1 MISDLRKIFHLIN
14 DKELKRLYLLSFLLF
29 VSVIIEVASLG
40 LLFPTIELVLNSG
53 KVSNNFIF
61 SFFHFFNISNVNQIK
76 IALIILIIF
85 LFLFKTV
92 FMVIIT
98 FFQSRFLSKQKANL
112 SIRLFTLYLKQNYIF
127 HLNSNS
133 SLLFKNI
140 HTETW
145 HVNMYIA
152 ALIQIIVESSLVIS
166 VFLILIVIE
175 PLGTIFISI
184 LLGLSSFLFFN
195 KFKNRL
201 GDWGEKSVYLNETI
215 SKLTLESYGGIRELI
230 LYNKL
235 NSVKKRYE
243 SVINSREEIEVK
255 HQVMS
260 QLPRFFIELIG
271 IISIMALALI
281 MLLQSK
287 TSINII
293 SVASV
298 FVAGTFRMMPSFNR
312 IITSLQNLRFF
323 RESLNLVY
331 TEFINLNND
340 FMINECEDFSFKN
353 KINFKDV
360 CFGYNNK
367 KTIFE
372 KINISINYGKTI
384 GIIGESGAGKSTFV
398 SLLTGLIQPSKG
410 EIFIDDFHVKSNV
423 HNWQNLVGYVPQSI
437 FLLDDS
443 ILKNITL
450 ESDQKKID
458 FDRVDQCINDSQL
471 KEFVNSLPNKLNT
484 VVGEKGSLIS
494 GGQLQR
500 IGIARALYSN
510 PSILILD
517 EASSA
522 LDSKTEKKLM
532 DLVYDELSHLTK
544 IIISH
549 NPKNLL
555 RCDLVYEIKNGDIS
569 EKFL

>member
-1 MISDLRKIFHLIN
+1 MISDLRKIFHLIS
-14 DKELKRLYLLSFLLF
+14 DKELKRVYLLSFLLF

-53 KVSNNFIF
+53 NVSNNFIF
-61 SFFHFFNISNVNQIK
+61 SFFHFFDISNVYQIK
-76 IALIILIIF
+76 ITLIILIVF
-85 LFLFKTV
+85 LFLFKTI

-98 FFQSRFLSKQKANL
+98 FFQSRFLSKQKADL
-112 SIRLFTLYLKQNYIF
+112 SSRLFTLYLKQNYTF

-145 HVNMYIA
+145 HVNMYVA

-166 VFLILIVIE
+166 VFAILIIIE
-175 PLGTIFISI
+175 PIGTIFISI
-184 LLGLSSFLFFN
+184 LLGLSSYLFFK
-195 KFKNRL
+195 KFKNRIS
-201 GDWGEKSVYLNETI
+201 DWGKKGVYLNEAI
-215 SKLTLESYGGIRELI
+215 SKITLESFNGIRELI
-230 LYNKL
+230 LYDKLKSVNDRYNKT
-235 NSVKKRYE
+235 
-243 SVINSREEIEVK
+243 INSKAEIEIK

-271 IISIMALALI
+271 IISIMVLVFI

-287 TSINII
+287 SSLNII

-312 IITSLQNLRFF
+312 ILTSLQNLRFYK
-323 RESLNLVY
+323 EPLKLVY
-331 TEFINLNND
+331 DEFQKLNTDYLND
-340 FMINECEDFSFKN
+340 GLSDFSFES
-353 KINFKDV
+353 DV
-360 CFGYNNK
+360 TLENVSFGYDDKKVILNN
-367 KTIFE
+367 
-372 KINISINYGKTI
+372 INLSISKGKTI

-398 SLLTGLIQPSKG
+398 SLLTGLIKPTKG
-410 EIFIDDFHVKSNV
+410 EILIGNKPLNENVK
-423 HNWQNLVGYVPQSI
+423 NWQNLVGYVPQSI
-437 FLLDDS
+437 FLLDDT
-443 ILKNITL
+443 ILNNITL
-450 ESDQKKID
+450 EYDQEKID
-458 FDRVDQCINDSQL
+458 FERVNKCINDSQL
-471 KEFVNSLPNKLNT
+471 NEFVNSLPDKLNT

-522 LDSKTEKKLM
+522 LDSKTEGKLM
-532 DLVYDELSHLTK
+532 DLIYNDLKGLTK
-544 IIISH
+544 VIISH
-549 NPKNLL
+549 NKSNLDK
-555 RCDLVYEIKNGDIS
+555 CDQVYEIKKGSLKN
-569 EKFL
+569 FN

>member
-1 MISDLRKIFHLIN
+1 MISDLRKIFHLIS

-29 VSVIIEVASLG
+29 VSVVIEVASLG

-53 KVSNNFIF
+53 NVSNNFIF
-61 SFFHFFNISNVNQIK
+61 SIFQFFDISNAYQIK
-76 IALIILIIF
+76 ITLIILIVF
-85 LFLFKTV
+85 LFLFKTI

-98 FFQSRFLSKQKANL
+98 FFQSKFLSKQKADI
-112 SIRLFTLYLKQNYIF
+112 SSSLFKLYLKQSYTF

-145 HVNMYIA
+145 HVNMYVA

-166 VFLILIVIE
+166 VFAILIIIE
-175 PLGTIFISI
+175 PIGTIFISI
-184 LLGLSSFLFFN
+184 LLGLSSYLFFK
-195 KFKNRL
+195 KFKNRIS
-201 GDWGEKSVYLNETI
+201 DWGKKGVYLNEAI
-215 SKLTLESYGGIRELI
+215 SKITLESFNGIRELI
-230 LYNKL
+230 LYDKLKSVNDRYNKT
-235 NSVKKRYE
+235 
-243 SVINSREEIEVK
+243 INSKAEIEIK

-271 IISIMALALI
+271 IISIMVLVFI

-287 TSINII
+287 SSLNII

-312 IITSLQNLRFF
+312 ILTSLQNLRFYK
-323 RESLNLVY
+323 EPLKLVY
-331 TEFINLNND
+331 DEFQKLNTDYLND
-340 FMINECEDFSFKN
+340 GLSDFSFES
-353 KINFKDV
+353 DV
-360 CFGYNNK
+360 TLENVSFGYDDKKVILNN
-367 KTIFE
+367 
-372 KINISINYGKTI
+372 INLSISKGKTI

-398 SLLTGLIQPSKG
+398 SLLTGLIKPTKG
-410 EIFIDDFHVKSNV
+410 EILIGNKPLNENVK
-423 HNWQNLVGYVPQSI
+423 NWQNLIGYVPQSI
-437 FLLDDS
+437 FLLDDT
-443 ILKNITL
+443 ILNNITL
-450 ESDQKKID
+450 EYDQEKID
-458 FDRVDQCINDSQL
+458 FERVNKCINDSQL
-471 KEFVNSLPNKLNT
+471 NEFVNSLPDKLNT

-522 LDSKTEKKLM
+522 LDSKTEEKLM
-532 DLVYDELSHLTK
+532 DLIYNDLKGLTK
-544 IIISH
+544 VIISH
-549 NPKNLL
+549 NKSNLDK
-555 RCDLVYEIKNGDIS
+555 CDQVYEIKKGSLKN
-569 EKFL
+569 FN

>member
-1 MISDLRKIFHLIN
+1 MISDLRKIFHLIS

-29 VSVIIEVASLG
+29 VSVVIEVASLG

-53 KVSNNFIF
+53 NVSNNFIF
-61 SFFHFFNISNVNQIK
+61 SIFQFFDISNAYQIK
-76 IALIILIIF
+76 ITLIILIVF
-85 LFLFKTV
+85 LFLFKTI

-98 FFQSRFLSKQKANL
+98 FFQSRFLSKQKADL
-112 SIRLFTLYLKQNYIF
+112 SSRLFTLYLKQNYTF

-145 HVNMYIA
+145 HVNMYVA

-166 VFLILIVIE
+166 VFAILIIIE
-175 PLGTIFISI
+175 PIGTIFISI
-184 LLGLSSFLFFN
+184 LLGLSSYLFFK
-195 KFKNRL
+195 KFKNRIS
-201 GDWGEKSVYLNETI
+201 DWGKKGVYLNEAI
-215 SKLTLESYGGIRELI
+215 SKITLESFNGIRELI
-230 LYNKL
+230 LYDKLKSVNDRYNKT
-235 NSVKKRYE
+235 
-243 SVINSREEIEVK
+243 INSKAEIEIK

-271 IISIMALALI
+271 IISIMVLVFI

-287 TSINII
+287 SSLNII

-312 IITSLQNLRFF
+312 ILTSLQNLRFYK
-323 RESLNLVY
+323 EPLKLVY
-331 TEFINLNND
+331 DEFQKLNTDYLND
-340 FMINECEDFSFKN
+340 GLSDFSFESDVTLENVSYGYDDKKVILN
-353 KINFKDV
+353 NINLS
-360 CFGYNNK
+360 
-367 KTIFE
+367 
-372 KINISINYGKTI
+372 ISKGKTI

-398 SLLTGLIQPSKG
+398 SLLTGLIKPTKG
-410 EIFIDDFHVKSNV
+410 EILIGNKPLNENVK
-423 HNWQNLVGYVPQSI
+423 NWQNLVGYVPQSI
-437 FLLDDS
+437 FLLDDT
-443 ILKNITL
+443 ILNNITL
-450 ESDQKKID
+450 EYDQEKID
-458 FDRVDQCINDSQL
+458 FERVNKCINDSQL
-471 KEFVNSLPNKLNT
+471 NEFVNSLPDKLNT

-522 LDSKTEKKLM
+522 LDSKTEGKLM
-532 DLVYDELSHLTK
+532 DLIYNDLKGLTK
-544 IIISH
+544 VIISH
-549 NPKNLL
+549 NKSNLDK
-555 RCDLVYEIKNGDIS
+555 CDQVYEIKKGSLKN
-569 EKFL
+569 FN

>member
-1 MISDLRKIFHLIN
+1 MISDLRKIFHLIS

-29 VSVIIEVASLG
+29 VSVVIEVASLG

-53 KVSNNFIF
+53 NVSNNFIF
-61 SFFHFFNISNVNQIK
+61 SIFQFFDISNVYQIK
-76 IALIILIIF
+76 ITLIILIVF
-85 LFLFKTV
+85 LFLFKTI

-98 FFQSRFLSKQKANL
+98 FFQSKFLSKQKADI
-112 SIRLFTLYLKQNYIF
+112 SSSLFTLYLKQNYTF

-145 HVNMYIA
+145 HVNMYVA

-166 VFLILIVIE
+166 VFAILIIIE
-175 PLGTIFISI
+175 PIGTIFISI
-184 LLGLSSFLFFN
+184 LLGLSSYLFFK
-195 KFKNRL
+195 KFKNRIS
-201 GDWGEKSVYLNETI
+201 DWGKKGVYLNEAI
-215 SKLTLESYGGIRELI
+215 SKITLESFNGIRELI
-230 LYNKL
+230 LYDKLKSVNDRYNKT
-235 NSVKKRYE
+235 
-243 SVINSREEIEVK
+243 INSKAEIEIK

-271 IISIMALALI
+271 IISIMVLVFI

-287 TSINII
+287 SSLNII

-312 IITSLQNLRFF
+312 ILTSLQNLRFYK
-323 RESLNLVY
+323 EPLKLVY
-331 TEFINLNND
+331 DEFQKLNTDYLND
-340 FMINECEDFSFKN
+340 GLSDFSFES
-353 KINFKDV
+353 DV
-360 CFGYNNK
+360 TLENVSFGYDDKKVILNN
-367 KTIFE
+367 
-372 KINISINYGKTI
+372 INLSISKGKTI

-398 SLLTGLIQPSKG
+398 SLLTGLIKPTKG
-410 EIFIDDFHVKSNV
+410 EILIGNKPLNENVK
-423 HNWQNLVGYVPQSI
+423 NWQNLVGYVPQSI
-437 FLLDDS
+437 FLLDDT
-443 ILKNITL
+443 ILNNITL
-450 ESDQKKID
+450 EYDQEKID
-458 FDRVDQCINDSQL
+458 FERVNKCINDSQL
-471 KEFVNSLPNKLNT
+471 NEFVNSLPDKLNT

-522 LDSKTEKKLM
+522 LDSKTEGKLM
-532 DLVYDELSHLTK
+532 DLIYNDLKGLTK
-544 IIISH
+544 VIISH
-549 NPKNLL
+549 NKSNLDK
-555 RCDLVYEIKNGDIS
+555 CDQVYEIKKGSLKN
-569 EKFL
+569 FN

>member
-1 MISDLRKIFHLIN
+1 MNSDIK
-14 DKELKRLYLLSFLLF
+14 KLLSLIDKNDEKRVYVLSFMLFL
-29 VSVIIEVASLG
+29 SVIIEVTSLG
-40 LLFPTIELVLNSG
+40 LLFPTIGVILDSSN
-53 KVSNNFIF
+53 VSDSFIF
-61 SFFHFFNISNVNQIK
+61 PIFQYFNIYNVFQIK
-76 IALIILIIF
+76 ISLIILIIF
-85 LFLFKTV
+85 LFLFKTI
-92 FMVIIT
+92 FMIIIT
-98 FFQSRFLSKQKANL
+98 FFQSRFLSQQKADL
-112 SIRLFTLYLKQNYIF
+112 SIRLFILYLKQNYIF

-133 SLLFKNI
+133 SLLYKNI

-145 HVNMYIA
+145 HVNMYIT

-166 VFLILIVIE
+166 VFLILIIIE

-184 LLGLSSFLFFN
+184 LLGLSSFLFFK
-195 KFKNRL
+195 KFKNRI
-201 GDWGEKSVYLNETI
+201 GNWGEKSVYLNETI
-215 SKLTLESYGGIRELI
+215 SKLTLESYSGIRELI

-235 NSVKKRYE
+235 NSVKHRYE
-243 SVINSREEIEVK
+243 SVINSRAEIEVK

-271 IISIMALALI
+271 IVSIMALALI

-323 RESLNLVY
+323 KEPLNLVY
-331 TEFINLNND
+331 NEFINLKND
-340 FMINECEDFSFKN
+340 FKINECEDFSFKN
-353 KINFKDV
+353 KINFKNV
-360 CFGYNNK
+360 SFGYNNK

-372 KINISINYGKTI
+372 KINISISHGKTI

-398 SLLTGLIQPSKG
+398 SLLTGLIEPSKG
-410 EIFIDDFHVKSNV
+410 EIFIDDFPIKSNV

-443 ILKNITL
+443 ILNNITL
-450 ESDQKKID
+450 ENDQEKID
-458 FDRVDQCINDSQL
+458 FERVNKCINDSQL
-471 KEFVNSLPNKLNT
+471 NEFVNSLPDKLDT

>member
-1 MISDLRKIFHLIN
+1 MISDLRKIFHLIS
-14 DKELKRLYLLSFLLF
+14 DKELKRVYLLSFLLF

-53 KVSNNFIF
+53 NVSNNFIF
-61 SFFHFFNISNVNQIK
+61 SFFHFFDISNVYQIK
-76 IALIILIIF
+76 ITLIILIVF
-85 LFLFKTV
+85 LFLFKTI

-98 FFQSRFLSKQKANL
+98 FFQSRFLSKQKADL
-112 SIRLFTLYLKQNYIF
+112 SSRLFTLYLKQNYTF

-145 HVNMYIA
+145 HVNMYVA
-152 ALIQIIVESSLVIS
+152 ALIQIIVESSLVLA
-166 VFLILIVIE
+166 VFLILIIIE

-184 LLGLSSFLFFN
+184 LLGLSSFLFFK
-195 KFKNRL
+195 KFKNRISN
-201 GDWGEKSVYLNETI
+201 WGEKGVYLNEAI
-215 SKLTLESYGGIRELI
+215 SKITLESFNGIRELI
-230 LYNKL
+230 LYGRL
-235 NSVKKRYE
+235 DSVKRKYE
-243 SVINSREEIEVK
+243 SIINSRSEIEVK

-271 IISIMALALI
+271 IISIMVLVFI

-287 TSINII
+287 TSLNII

-312 IITSLQNLRFF
+312 ILTSLQNLRFF
-323 RESLNLVY
+323 REPLKLVY
-331 TEFINLNND
+331 NEVNNLKNDLSGSESKKFI
-340 FMINECEDFSFKN
+340 FKN
-353 KINFKDV
+353 KVYFNDV
-360 CFGYNNK
+360 TFGYSDK
-367 KTIFE
+367 KIILE
-372 KINISINYGKTI
+372 NINLSISYGQTI

-398 SLLTGLIQPSKG
+398 SLLTGLIKPTKG
-410 EIFIDDFHVKSNV
+410 EIFIDDFSLKTNTN
-423 HNWQNLVGYVPQSI
+423 NWQNLVGYVPQSI

-443 ILKNITL
+443 ILNNITL
-450 ESDQKKID
+450 EDDQEKID
-458 FDRVDQCINDSQL
+458 FERVNKCINDSQL
-471 KEFVNSLPNKLNT
+471 NEFVNSLPDKLNT

-522 LDSKTEKKLM
+522 LDSKTEGKLM
-532 DLVYDELSHLTK
+532 DLIYNDLKGLTK
-544 IIISH
+544 VIISH
-549 NPKNLL
+549 NKSNLDK
-555 RCDLVYEIKNGDIS
+555 CDQVYEIKKGSLKN
-569 EKFL
+569 FN

>member
-1 MISDLRKIFHLIN
+1 MISDLKKIFHLIS
-14 DKELKRLYLLSFLLF
+14 DKELKKLYLLSFLLF
-29 VSVIIEVASLG
+29 VSIIIEVASLG
-40 LLFPTIELVLNSG
+40 LLFPTIEIVLDSG
-53 KVSNNFIF
+53 NISNNFIF
-61 SFFHFFNISNVNQIK
+61 SIFQFFNISNVYQIK
-76 IALIILIIF
+76 ISLIILIIF
-85 LFLFKTV
+85 LFLFKTI

-98 FFQSRFLSKQKANL
+98 FFQSRFLSKQKADL
-112 SIRLFTLYLKQNYIF
+112 SRRLFTLYLKQNYTF

-145 HVNMYIA
+145 HVNMYVA
-152 ALIQIIVESSLVIS
+152 ALIQIIVESSLVLS
-166 VFLILIVIE
+166 VFLILIIIE

-184 LLGLSSFLFFN
+184 LLGLSSFLFFK
-195 KFKNRL
+195 KFKNKISN
-201 GDWGEKSVYLNETI
+201 WGEKGVYLNEAI
-215 SKLTLESYGGIRELI
+215 SKITLESFNGIRELI
-230 LYNKL
+230 LFGKL
-235 NSVKKRYE
+235 DSVKRKYE
-243 SVINSREEIEVK
+243 SIINSRSEIEVK

-271 IISIMALALI
+271 IISIMVLVFI

-287 TSINII
+287 TSLNII

-312 IITSLQNLRFF
+312 ILTSLQNLRFF
-323 RESLNLVY
+323 REPLKLVY
-331 TEFINLNND
+331 NEFNNLKND
-340 FMINECEDFSFKN
+340 LSGSESKKFIFKN
-353 KINFKDV
+353 KVYFNDV
-360 CFGYNNK
+360 TFGYSDK
-367 KTIFE
+367 KIILE
-372 KINISINYGKTI
+372 NINLSISYGQTI

-398 SLLTGLIQPSKG
+398 SLLTGLIKPTKG
-410 EIFIDDFHVKSNV
+410 EIVIDDFSLKKNTN
-423 HNWQNLVGYVPQSI
+423 NWQNLVGYVPQSI

-443 ILKNITL
+443 ILNNITL
-450 ESDQKKID
+450 EDDQEKID
-458 FDRVDQCINDSQL
+458 FERVIKCINDSQL
-471 KEFVNSLPNKLNT
+471 NEFVNSLPDKLNT

-522 LDSKTEKKLM
+522 LDSKTEEKLM
-532 DLVYDELSHLTK
+532 DLVYDDLKDLTK

-555 RCDLVYEIKNGDIS
+555 RCDLIYEIKNGVII

>member
-1 MISDLRKIFHLIN
+1 MISDLRKIFHLIS

-29 VSVIIEVASLG
+29 VSVVIEVASLG

-53 KVSNNFIF
+53 NVSNNFIF
-61 SFFHFFNISNVNQIK
+61 SIFQFFDISNAYQIK
-76 IALIILIIF
+76 ITLIILIVF
-85 LFLFKTV
+85 LFLFKTI

-98 FFQSRFLSKQKANL
+98 FFQSKFLSKQKADI
-112 SIRLFTLYLKQNYIF
+112 SSSLFKLYLKQSYTF

-145 HVNMYIA
+145 HVNMYVA

-166 VFLILIVIE
+166 VFAILIIIE
-175 PLGTIFISI
+175 PIGTIFISI
-184 LLGLSSFLFFN
+184 LLGLSSYLFFK
-195 KFKNRL
+195 KFKNRIS
-201 GDWGEKSVYLNETI
+201 DWGKKGVYLNEAI
-215 SKLTLESYGGIRELI
+215 SKITLESFNGIRELI
-230 LYNKL
+230 LYDKLKSVNDRYNKT
-235 NSVKKRYE
+235 
-243 SVINSREEIEVK
+243 INSKAEIEIK

-271 IISIMALALI
+271 IISIMVLVFI

-287 TSINII
+287 SSLNII

-312 IITSLQNLRFF
+312 ILTSLQNLRFYK
-323 RESLNLVY
+323 EPLKLVY
-331 TEFINLNND
+331 DEFQKLNTDYLND
-340 FMINECEDFSFKN
+340 GLSDFSFES
-353 KINFKDV
+353 DV
-360 CFGYNNK
+360 TLENVSFGYDDKKVILNN
-367 KTIFE
+367 
-372 KINISINYGKTI
+372 INLSISKGKTI

-398 SLLTGLIQPSKG
+398 SLLTGLIKPTKG
-410 EIFIDDFHVKSNV
+410 EILIGNKPLNENVK
-423 HNWQNLVGYVPQSI
+423 NWQNLVGYVPQSI
-437 FLLDDS
+437 FLLDDT
-443 ILKNITL
+443 ILNNITL
-450 ESDQKKID
+450 EYDQEKID
-458 FDRVDQCINDSQL
+458 FERVNKCINDSQL
-471 KEFVNSLPNKLNT
+471 NEFVNSLPDKLNT

-522 LDSKTEKKLM
+522 LDSKTEGKLM
-532 DLVYDELSHLTK
+532 DLIYNDLKGLTK
-544 IIISH
+544 VIISH
-549 NPKNLL
+549 NKSNLDK
-555 RCDLVYEIKNGDIS
+555 CDQVYEIKKGSLKN
-569 EKFL
+569 FN

>member
-1 MISDLRKIFHLIN
+1 MISDLRKIFHLIS
-14 DKELKRLYLLSFLLF
+14 DKELKRVYLLSFLLF

-53 KVSNNFIF
+53 NVSNNFIF
-61 SFFHFFNISNVNQIK
+61 SIFQFFDISNVYQIK
-76 IALIILIIF
+76 ISLIILIIF
-85 LFLFKTV
+85 LFLFKTI

-98 FFQSRFLSKQKANL
+98 FFQSRFLSKQKADL
-112 SIRLFTLYLKQNYIF
+112 SSRLFTLYLKQNYTF

-145 HVNMYIA
+145 HVNMYVA
-152 ALIQIIVESSLVIS
+152 ALIQIIVESSLVLA
-166 VFLILIVIE
+166 VFLILIIIE

-184 LLGLSSFLFFN
+184 LLGLSSFLFFK
-195 KFKNRL
+195 KFKNRISN
-201 GDWGEKSVYLNETI
+201 WGEKGVYLNEAI
-215 SKLTLESYGGIRELI
+215 SKITLESFNGIRELI
-230 LYNKL
+230 LYGRL
-235 NSVKKRYE
+235 DSVKRKYE
-243 SVINSREEIEVK
+243 SIINSRSEIEVK

-271 IISIMALALI
+271 IISIMVLVFI

-287 TSINII
+287 TSLNII

-312 IITSLQNLRFF
+312 ILTSLQNLRFF
-323 RESLNLVY
+323 REPLKLVY
-331 TEFINLNND
+331 NEFNNLKND
-340 FMINECEDFSFKN
+340 LSGSESKKFIFKN
-353 KINFKDV
+353 KIYFNDV
-360 CFGYNNK
+360 TFGYSDK
-367 KTIFE
+367 KIILE
-372 KINISINYGKTI
+372 NINLSISYGQTI

-398 SLLTGLIQPSKG
+398 SLLTGLIKPTKG
-410 EIFIDDFHVKSNV
+410 EIFIDDFSLKTNTN
-423 HNWQNLVGYVPQSI
+423 NWQNLVGYVPQSI

-443 ILKNITL
+443 ILNNITL
-450 ESDQKKID
+450 EDDQEKID
-458 FDRVDQCINDSQL
+458 FERVNKCINDSQL
-471 KEFVNSLPNKLNT
+471 NEFVNSLPDKLNT

-522 LDSKTEKKLM
+522 LDSKTEGKLM
-532 DLVYDELSHLTK
+532 DLIYNDLKGLTK
-544 IIISH
+544 VIISH
-549 NPKNLL
+549 NKSNLDK
-555 RCDLVYEIKNGDIS
+555 CDQVYEIKKGSLKN
-569 EKFL
+569 FN

>member
-1 MISDLRKIFHLIN
+1 MISDLRKIFHLIS

-29 VSVIIEVASLG
+29 VSVVIEVASLG

-53 KVSNNFIF
+53 NVSNNFIF
-61 SFFHFFNISNVNQIK
+61 SIFQFFDISNVYQIK
-76 IALIILIIF
+76 ITLIILIVF
-85 LFLFKTV
+85 LFLFKTI

-98 FFQSRFLSKQKANL
+98 FFQSRFLSKQKADL
-112 SIRLFTLYLKQNYIF
+112 SSRLFTLYLKQNYTF

-145 HVNMYIA
+145 HVNMYVA

-166 VFLILIVIE
+166 VFAILIIIE
-175 PLGTIFISI
+175 PIGTIFISI
-184 LLGLSSFLFFN
+184 LLGLSSYLFFK
-195 KFKNRL
+195 KFKNRIS
-201 GDWGEKSVYLNETI
+201 DWGKKGVYLNEAI
-215 SKLTLESYGGIRELI
+215 SKITLESFNGIRELI
-230 LYNKL
+230 LYDKLKSVNDRYNKT
-235 NSVKKRYE
+235 
-243 SVINSREEIEVK
+243 INSKAEIEIK

-271 IISIMALALI
+271 IISIMVLVFI

-287 TSINII
+287 SSLNII

-312 IITSLQNLRFF
+312 ILTSLQNLRFYK
-323 RESLNLVY
+323 EPLKLVY
-331 TEFINLNND
+331 DEFQKLNTDYLND
-340 FMINECEDFSFKN
+340 GLSDFSFESDVTLENVSYGYDDKKVILN
-353 KINFKDV
+353 NINLS
-360 CFGYNNK
+360 
-367 KTIFE
+367 
-372 KINISINYGKTI
+372 ISKGKTI

-398 SLLTGLIQPSKG
+398 SLLTGLIKPTKG
-410 EIFIDDFHVKSNV
+410 EILIGNKPLNENVK
-423 HNWQNLVGYVPQSI
+423 NWQNLVGYVPQSI
-437 FLLDDS
+437 FLLDDT
-443 ILKNITL
+443 ILNNITL
-450 ESDQKKID
+450 EYDQEKID
-458 FDRVDQCINDSQL
+458 FERVNKCINDSQL
-471 KEFVNSLPNKLNT
+471 NEFVNSLPDKLNT

-522 LDSKTEKKLM
+522 LDSKTEGKLM
-532 DLVYDELSHLTK
+532 DLIYNDLKGLTK
-544 IIISH
+544 VIISH
-549 NPKNLL
+549 NKSNLDK
-555 RCDLVYEIKNGDIS
+555 CDQVYEIKKGSLKN
-569 EKFL
+569 FN

>member
-1 MISDLRKIFHLIN
+1 MISDLRKIFHLIS
-14 DKELKRLYLLSFLLF
+14 DKELKRVYLLSFLLF

-53 KVSNNFIF
+53 NVSNNFIF
-61 SFFHFFNISNVNQIK
+61 SIFQFFDISNAYQIK
-76 IALIILIIF
+76 ITLIILIVF
-85 LFLFKTV
+85 LFLFKTI

-98 FFQSRFLSKQKANL
+98 FFQSKFLSKQKADI
-112 SIRLFTLYLKQNYIF
+112 SSSLFKLYLKQSYTF

-145 HVNMYIA
+145 HVNMYVA

-166 VFLILIVIE
+166 VFAILIIIE
-175 PLGTIFISI
+175 PIGTIFISI
-184 LLGLSSFLFFN
+184 LLGLSSYLFFK
-195 KFKNRL
+195 KFKNRIS
-201 GDWGEKSVYLNETI
+201 DWGKKGVYLNEAI
-215 SKLTLESYGGIRELI
+215 SKITLESFNGIRELI
-230 LYNKL
+230 LYDKLKSVNDRYNKT
-235 NSVKKRYE
+235 
-243 SVINSREEIEVK
+243 INSKAEIEIK

-271 IISIMALALI
+271 IISIMVLVFI

-287 TSINII
+287 SSLNII

-312 IITSLQNLRFF
+312 ILTSLQNLRFYK
-323 RESLNLVY
+323 EPLKLVY
-331 TEFINLNND
+331 DEFQKLNTDYLND
-340 FMINECEDFSFKN
+340 GLSDFSFES
-353 KINFKDV
+353 DV
-360 CFGYNNK
+360 TLENVSFGYDDKKVILNN
-367 KTIFE
+367 
-372 KINISINYGKTI
+372 INLSISKGKTI

-398 SLLTGLIQPSKG
+398 SLLTGLIKPTKG
-410 EIFIDDFHVKSNV
+410 EILIGNKPLNENVK
-423 HNWQNLVGYVPQSI
+423 NWQNLVGYVPQSI
-437 FLLDDS
+437 FLLDDT
-443 ILKNITL
+443 ILNNITL
-450 ESDQKKID
+450 EYDQEKID
-458 FDRVDQCINDSQL
+458 FERVNKCINDSQL
-471 KEFVNSLPNKLNT
+471 NEFVNSLPDKLNT

-522 LDSKTEKKLM
+522 LDSKTEGKLM
-532 DLVYDELSHLTK
+532 DLIYNDLKGLTK
-544 IIISH
+544 VIISH
-549 NPKNLL
+549 NKSNLDK
-555 RCDLVYEIKNGDIS
+555 CDQVYEIKKGSLKN
-569 EKFL
+569 FN

>member
-1 MISDLRKIFHLIN
+1 MISDLRKIFHLIS

-29 VSVIIEVASLG
+29 VSVVIEVASLG

-53 KVSNNFIF
+53 NVSNNFIF
-61 SFFHFFNISNVNQIK
+61 SIFQFFDISNAYQIK
-76 IALIILIIF
+76 ITLIILIVF
-85 LFLFKTV
+85 LFLFKTI

-98 FFQSRFLSKQKANL
+98 FFQSKFLSKQKADI
-112 SIRLFTLYLKQNYIF
+112 SSSLFKLYLKQSYTF

-145 HVNMYIA
+145 HVNMYVA

-166 VFLILIVIE
+166 VFAILIIIE
-175 PLGTIFISI
+175 PIGTIFISI
-184 LLGLSSFLFFN
+184 LLGLSSYLFFK
-195 KFKNRL
+195 KFKNRIS
-201 GDWGEKSVYLNETI
+201 DWGKKGVYLNEAI
-215 SKLTLESYGGIRELI
+215 SKITLESFNGIRELI
-230 LYNKL
+230 LYDKLKSVNDRYNKT
-235 NSVKKRYE
+235 
-243 SVINSREEIEVK
+243 INSKAEIEIK

-271 IISIMALALI
+271 IISIMVLVFI

-287 TSINII
+287 SSLNII

-312 IITSLQNLRFF
+312 ILTSLQNLRFYK
-323 RESLNLVY
+323 EPLKLVY
-331 TEFINLNND
+331 DEFQKLNTDYLND
-340 FMINECEDFSFKN
+340 GLSDFSFES
-353 KINFKDV
+353 DV
-360 CFGYNNK
+360 TLENVSFGYDDKKVILNN
-367 KTIFE
+367 
-372 KINISINYGKTI
+372 INLSISKGKTI

-398 SLLTGLIQPSKG
+398 SLLTGLIKPTKG
-410 EIFIDDFHVKSNV
+410 EILIGNKPLNENVK
-423 HNWQNLVGYVPQSI
+423 NWQNLVGYVPQSI
-437 FLLDDS
+437 FLLDDT
-443 ILKNITL
+443 ILNNITL
-450 ESDQKKID
+450 EYDQEKID
-458 FDRVDQCINDSQL
+458 FERVNKCINDSQL
-471 KEFVNSLPNKLNT
+471 NEFVNSLPDKLNT

-522 LDSKTEKKLM
+522 LDSKTEEKLM
-532 DLVYDELSHLTK
+532 DLIYNDLKGLTK
-544 IIISH
+544 VIISH
-549 NPKNLL
+549 NKSNLDK
-555 RCDLVYEIKNGDIS
+555 CDQVYEIKKGSLKN
-569 EKFL
+569 FN

>member
-1 MISDLRKIFHLIN
+1 MISDLRKIFHLIS

-29 VSVIIEVASLG
+29 VSVVIEVASLG

-53 KVSNNFIF
+53 NVSNNFIF
-61 SFFHFFNISNVNQIK
+61 SIFQFFDISNVYQIK
-76 IALIILIIF
+76 ITLIILIVF
-85 LFLFKTV
+85 LFLFKTI

-98 FFQSRFLSKQKANL
+98 FFQSRFLSKQKADL
-112 SIRLFTLYLKQNYIF
+112 SSRLFTLYLKQNYTF

-145 HVNMYIA
+145 HVNMYVA
-152 ALIQIIVESSLVIS
+152 ALIQIIVESSLVLA
-166 VFLILIVIE
+166 VFLILIIIE

-184 LLGLSSFLFFN
+184 LLGLSSFLFFK
-195 KFKNRL
+195 KFKNRISN
-201 GDWGEKSVYLNETI
+201 WGEKGVYLNEAI
-215 SKLTLESYGGIRELI
+215 SKITLESFNGIRELI
-230 LYNKL
+230 LYGRL
-235 NSVKKRYE
+235 DSVKRKYE
-243 SVINSREEIEVK
+243 SIINSRSEIEVK

-271 IISIMALALI
+271 IISIMVLVFI

-287 TSINII
+287 TSLNII

-312 IITSLQNLRFF
+312 ILTSLQNLRFF
-323 RESLNLVY
+323 REPLKLVY
-331 TEFINLNND
+331 NEVNNLKNDLSGSESKKFI
-340 FMINECEDFSFKN
+340 FKN
-353 KINFKDV
+353 KVYFNDV
-360 CFGYNNK
+360 TFGYSDK
-367 KTIFE
+367 KIILE
-372 KINISINYGKTI
+372 NINLSISYGQTI

-398 SLLTGLIQPSKG
+398 SLLTGLIKPTKG
-410 EIFIDDFHVKSNV
+410 EIFIDDFSLKTNTN
-423 HNWQNLVGYVPQSI
+423 NWQNLVGYVPQSI

-443 ILKNITL
+443 ILNNITL
-450 ESDQKKID
+450 EDDQEKID
-458 FDRVDQCINDSQL
+458 FERVNKCINDSQL
-471 KEFVNSLPNKLNT
+471 NDFVNSLPDKLNT

-522 LDSKTEKKLM
+522 LDSKTEGKLM
-532 DLVYDELSHLTK
+532 DLIYNDLKGLTK
-544 IIISH
+544 VIISH
-549 NPKNLL
+549 NKSNLDK
-555 RCDLVYEIKNGDIS
+555 CDQVYEIKKGSLKN
-569 EKFL
+569 FN

>member
-1 MISDLRKIFHLIN
+1 MISDLRKIFHLIS
-14 DKELKRLYLLSFLLF
+14 DKELKRVYLLSFLLF

-53 KVSNNFIF
+53 NVSNNFIF
-61 SFFHFFNISNVNQIK
+61 SIFQFFDISNVYQIK
-76 IALIILIIF
+76 ISLIILIIF
-85 LFLFKTV
+85 LFLFKTI

-98 FFQSRFLSKQKANL
+98 FFQSRFLSKQKADL
-112 SIRLFTLYLKQNYIF
+112 SSRLFTLYLKQNYTF

-145 HVNMYIA
+145 HVNMYVA
-152 ALIQIIVESSLVIS
+152 ALIQIIVESSLVLA
-166 VFLILIVIE
+166 VFLILIIIE

-184 LLGLSSFLFFN
+184 LLGLSSFLFFK
-195 KFKNRL
+195 KFKNRISN
-201 GDWGEKSVYLNETI
+201 WGEKGVYLNEAI
-215 SKLTLESYGGIRELI
+215 SKITLESFNGIRELI
-230 LYNKL
+230 LYGRL
-235 NSVKKRYE
+235 DSVKRKYE
-243 SVINSREEIEVK
+243 SIINSRSEIEVK

-271 IISIMALALI
+271 IISIMVLVFI

-287 TSINII
+287 TSLNII

-312 IITSLQNLRFF
+312 ILTSLQNLRFF
-323 RESLNLVY
+323 REPLKLVY
-331 TEFINLNND
+331 NEFNNLKND
-340 FMINECEDFSFKN
+340 LSGSESKKFIFKN
-353 KINFKDV
+353 KVYFNDV
-360 CFGYNNK
+360 TFGYSDK
-367 KTIFE
+367 KIILE
-372 KINISINYGKTI
+372 NINLSISYGQTI

-398 SLLTGLIQPSKG
+398 SLLTGLIKPTKG
-410 EIFIDDFHVKSNV
+410 EIFIDDFSLKTNTN
-423 HNWQNLVGYVPQSI
+423 NWQNLVGYVPQSI

-443 ILKNITL
+443 ILNNITL
-450 ESDQKKID
+450 EDDQEKID
-458 FDRVDQCINDSQL
+458 FERVNKCINDSQL
-471 KEFVNSLPNKLNT
+471 NEFVNSLPDKLNT

-522 LDSKTEKKLM
+522 LDSKTEGKLM
-532 DLVYDELSHLTK
+532 DLIYNDLKGLTK
-544 IIISH
+544 VIISH
-549 NPKNLL
+549 NKSNLDK
-555 RCDLVYEIKNGDIS
+555 CDQVYEIKKGSLKN
-569 EKFL
+569 FN

>member
-1 MISDLRKIFHLIN
+1 MISDLRKIFHLIS

-29 VSVIIEVASLG
+29 VSVVIEVASLG

-53 KVSNNFIF
+53 NVSNNFIF
-61 SFFHFFNISNVNQIK
+61 SIFQFFDISNVYQIK
-76 IALIILIIF
+76 ITLIILIVF
-85 LFLFKTV
+85 LFLFKTI

-98 FFQSRFLSKQKANL
+98 FFQSKFLSKQKADI
-112 SIRLFTLYLKQNYIF
+112 SSSLFTLYLKQNYTF

-145 HVNMYIA
+145 HVNMYVA

-166 VFLILIVIE
+166 VFAILIIIE
-175 PLGTIFISI
+175 PIGTIFISI
-184 LLGLSSFLFFN
+184 LLGLSSYLFFK
-195 KFKNRL
+195 KFKNRIS
-201 GDWGEKSVYLNETI
+201 DWGKKGVYLNEAI
-215 SKLTLESYGGIRELI
+215 SKITLESFNGIRELI
-230 LYNKL
+230 LYDKLKSVNDRYNKT
-235 NSVKKRYE
+235 
-243 SVINSREEIEVK
+243 INSKAEIEIK

-271 IISIMALALI
+271 IISIMVLVFI

-287 TSINII
+287 SSLNII

-312 IITSLQNLRFF
+312 ILTSLQNLRFYK
-323 RESLNLVY
+323 EPLKLVY
-331 TEFINLNND
+331 DEFQKLNTDYLND
-340 FMINECEDFSFKN
+340 GLSDFSFESDVTLENVSYGYDDKKVILN
-353 KINFKDV
+353 NINLS
-360 CFGYNNK
+360 
-367 KTIFE
+367 
-372 KINISINYGKTI
+372 ISKGKTI

-398 SLLTGLIQPSKG
+398 SLLTGLIKPTKG
-410 EIFIDDFHVKSNV
+410 EILIGNKPLNENVK
-423 HNWQNLVGYVPQSI
+423 NWQNLVGYVPQSI
-437 FLLDDS
+437 FLLDDT
-443 ILKNITL
+443 ILNNITL
-450 ESDQKKID
+450 EYDQEKID
-458 FDRVDQCINDSQL
+458 FERVNKCINDSQL
-471 KEFVNSLPNKLNT
+471 NEFVNSLPDKLNT

-522 LDSKTEKKLM
+522 LDSKTEGKLM
-532 DLVYDELSHLTK
+532 DLIYNDLKGLTK
-544 IIISH
+544 VIISH
-549 NPKNLL
+549 NKSNLDK
-555 RCDLVYEIKNGDIS
+555 CDQVYEIKKGSLKN
-569 EKFL
+569 FN

>member
-1 MISDLRKIFHLIN
+1 MISDLRKIIQLIS

-29 VSVIIEVASLG
+29 VSVIIELVSLG
-40 LLFPTIELVLNSG
+40 LLFPTIELILDSENAT
-53 KVSNNFIF
+53 NNFIF
-61 SFFHFFNISNVNQIK
+61 SIFQFINITNVYQIK
-76 IALIILIIF
+76 ISLIVLIVF
-85 LFLFKTV
+85 LFLFKTF

-98 FFQSRFLSKQKANL
+98 FLQSKFLSKQKANL
-112 SIRLFTLYLKQNYIF
+112 SLRLFTLYLKQNYTF

-145 HVNMYIA
+145 HVNMYVA
-152 ALIQIIVESSLVIS
+152 ALIQIIVESSLVLS
-166 VFLILIVIE
+166 VFLVLLIIE
-175 PLGTIFISI
+175 PLGTLFTSI
-184 LLGLSSFLFFN
+184 LLGLSSFLFYK
-195 KFKNRL
+195 KFKNRISN
-201 GDWGEKSVYLNETI
+201 WGEKGVYLNEAI
-215 SKLTLESYGGIRELI
+215 SKITLESFNGIRELI
-230 LYNKL
+230 LYDKL
-235 NSVKKRYE
+235 E
-243 SVINSREEIEVK
+243 SVNNRYDKTINSKAEIEIK

-260 QLPRFFIELIG
+260 QLPRFFIEFIG
-271 IISIMALALI
+271 IISIMALVFI

-287 TSINII
+287 SSLNII

-312 IITSLQNLRFF
+312 ILTSLQNLRFF
-323 RESLNLVY
+323 REPLKLVY
-331 TEFINLNND
+331 NEFNNLKCD
-340 FMINECEDFSFKN
+340 LISSESKKFKFKN
-353 KINFKDV
+353 KIYFNDV
-360 CFGYNNK
+360 TFGYSDKKIILNN
-367 KTIFE
+367 
-372 KINISINYGKTI
+372 INLSISSGQTI

-398 SLLTGLIQPSKG
+398 SLLTGLIKPTKG
-410 EIFIDDFHVKSNV
+410 EIFVDDFSLNTITN
-423 HNWQNLVGYVPQSI
+423 NWQNLVGYVPQSI

-443 ILKNITL
+443 ILNNITL
-450 ESDQKKID
+450 EDDQEKID
-458 FDRVDQCINDSQL
+458 FERVNKCIIDSQL
-471 KEFVNSLPNKLNT
+471 NEFVNSLPDKLNT

-522 LDSKTEKKLM
+522 LDSKTEEKLM
-532 DLVYDELSHLTK
+532 DLVYDDLKDLTK

-549 NPKNLL
+549 NSKNLL
-555 RCDLVYEIKNGDIS
+555 RCDLIYEIKNGVVV

>member
-1 MISDLRKIFHLIN
+1 MISDLRKIFHLIS

-29 VSVIIEVASLG
+29 VSVVIEVASLG

-53 KVSNNFIF
+53 NVSNNFIF
-61 SFFHFFNISNVNQIK
+61 LIFQFFDISNAYQIK
-76 IALIILIIF
+76 ITLIILIVF
-85 LFLFKTV
+85 LFLFKTI

-98 FFQSRFLSKQKANL
+98 FFQSKFLSKQKADL
-112 SIRLFTLYLKQNYIF
+112 SSRLFTLYLKQNYTF

-145 HVNMYIA
+145 HVNMYVA

-166 VFLILIVIE
+166 VFAILIIIE
-175 PLGTIFISI
+175 PIGTIFISI
-184 LLGLSSFLFFN
+184 LLGLSSYLFFK
-195 KFKNRL
+195 KFKNRISA
-201 GDWGEKSVYLNETI
+201 WGKMGVYLNEAI
-215 SKLTLESYGGIRELI
+215 SKITLESFNGIRELI
-230 LYNKL
+230 LYDKLKSVNDRYNKT
-235 NSVKKRYE
+235 
-243 SVINSREEIEVK
+243 INSKAEIEIK

-271 IISIMALALI
+271 IISVMVLVFI

-287 TSINII
+287 SSLNII

-312 IITSLQNLRFF
+312 ILTSLQNLRFYK
-323 RESLNLVY
+323 EPLKLVY
-331 TEFINLNND
+331 DEFQKLNTDYLND
-340 FMINECEDFSFKN
+340 GLSDFSFES
-353 KINFKDV
+353 DV
-360 CFGYNNK
+360 TLENVSFGYDDKKVILNN
-367 KTIFE
+367 
-372 KINISINYGKTI
+372 INLSISKGKTI

-398 SLLTGLIQPSKG
+398 SLLTGLIKPTKG
-410 EIFIDDFHVKSNV
+410 EILIGNKPLNENVK
-423 HNWQNLVGYVPQSI
+423 NWQNLVGYVPQSI
-437 FLLDDS
+437 FLLDDT
-443 ILKNITL
+443 ILNNITL
-450 ESDQKKID
+450 EYDQEKID
-458 FDRVDQCINDSQL
+458 FERVNKCINDSQL
-471 KEFVNSLPNKLNT
+471 NEFVNSLPDKLNT

-522 LDSKTEKKLM
+522 LDSKTEGKLM
-532 DLVYDELSHLTK
+532 DLIYNDLKGLTK
-544 IIISH
+544 VIISH
-549 NPKNLL
+549 NKSNLDK
-555 RCDLVYEIKNGDIS
+555 CDQVYEIKKGSLKN
-569 EKFL
+569 FN